1 MRVWKNFQNLNTI
14 SKVCFLSILL
24 LIVVITTIILVNY
37 KKVEDLPSQNDIIPS
52 SSFLNVEEDKEETVN
67 QEITNIEIE
76 NDEGIETE
84 EKIDIKENE
93 INVSNKKE
101 GYTNNKVSSTIQPQT
116 NTSTQNNNEQ
126 ENNKAETNTQ
136 TSNTQMNT
144 QIKNEEPTENTA
156 LANTHFTKYNAEKTN
171 HAVAYLNSKIKQA
184 EYYEELGGKAVAVT
198 EKPCKSWFSYSYD
211 EKLNPL
217 VISGC
222 ILQVYVEDEYAY
234 DSKGTNYYLYDTKA
248 YIYTY

>member
-24 LIVVITTIILVNY
+24 IIVVITTIILVNY

-52 SSFLNVEEDKEETVN
+52 SSFLNIEEDIEETVN
-67 QEITNIEIE
+67 QETTNIEIA
-76 NDEGIETE
+76 NDKVIETE

-93 INVSNKKE
+93 SNVSAKKE
-101 GYTNNKVSSTIQPQT
+101 VDTNNKASSTTQPQT
-116 NTSTQNNNEQ
+116 NTSTQNNNKQ
-126 ENNKAETNTQ
+126 ENNKAEANTQ
-136 TSNTQMNT
+136 TSNTQTNT
-144 QIKNEEPTENTA
+144 QIKNEEPIGNTA

-171 HAVAYLNSKIKQA
+171 HAVAYLNSKIKQS